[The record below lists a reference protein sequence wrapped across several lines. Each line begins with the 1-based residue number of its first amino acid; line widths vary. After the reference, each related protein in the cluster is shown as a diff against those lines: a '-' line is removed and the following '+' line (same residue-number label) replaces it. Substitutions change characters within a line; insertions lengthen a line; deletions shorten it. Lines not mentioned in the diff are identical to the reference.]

1 MTDVNKVK
9 DEFVRFLYQS
19 DWLAF
24 KTMAEYYLQSAAK
37 LKKKDIRA
45 PHSLKLWIRNSTKRL
60 FLGIGC
66 ELLLKSFYLKE
77 GYCINKPKQKGIKAI
92 PTYKFDAIDPNN
104 FDHRDIYT
112 FGPLIDNL
120 KTIRKFQNQAQIQK
134 GFSIAMV
141 FRNKEGHTTFITHN
155 FDRLNYTDIET
166 GIIFFYQ
173 EAFNEKLYFQVS
185 MAPKEQGIFKIN
197 SAV

>member
-1 MTDVNKVK
+1 MTDVNEVK
-9 DEFVRFLYQS
+9 DQFVRFLCQS

-24 KTMAEYYLQSAAK
+24 KTMAEYYLQSAAE
-37 LKKKDIRA
+37 LKTRNIRA
-45 PHSLKLWIRNSTKRL
+45 PDSLRLWFRNSTKRL

-77 GYCINKPKQKGIKAI
+77 GYCINKPRQKTIKAT
-92 PTYKFDAIDPNN
+92 PTHKFDAIDPNN
-104 FDHRDIYT
+104 FDHRDTYA
-112 FGPLIDNL
+112 FGCLIDNL

-155 FDRLNYTDIET
+155 FDPLNYTDIEE

-173 EAFNEKLYFQVS
+173 EAFNEKLIFQVS
-185 MAPKEQGIFKIN
+185 MEREERGIFKIN
-197 SAV
+197 SGI